1 MSVIPLNIGQLNLRV
16 RERKPLSW
24 LEGQVVGGIVTATFP
39 VLSLPKEQ
47 PLRDQIERNLHAKL
61 GEYGLRIENL
71 PTEDE
76 RRLDALYKMGLVTTL
91 LIEGEVNAQTVRE
104 EIERTTAG
112 YLDQNIYANAVTS
125 IQFHLNRQDR

>member
-47 PLRDQIERNLHAKL
+47 PLRDQIERNLHTKL

-104 EIERTTAG
+104 EIERTT
-112 YLDQNIYANAVTS
+112 
-125 IQFHLNRQDR
+125 